1 MINWLAANRRY
12 LQALLDRPRQALYRL
27 AAARGLTVNPAAP
40 AVLPAAPEPP
50 AAITMLSSRLA
61 LSRFEADLLLLLAG
75 CEMEAD
81 IAAMAA
87 ELQGGARSSVSFA
100 LALAA
105 LDEPHWDALSPAAP
119 LRRWRLI
126 EIGPGDTL
134 TGSPLRL
141 DERVLHYLAGIDEL
155 DQRLFGLMLPL
166 TLPLDLPASQQSV
179 ADHIVQTWQ
188 ATPLNEVLPLI
199 QIDGSS
205 ESDRRNVAAAACAAI
220 GRRLFRLPVAALS
233 SEPGLLEQQMRL
245 IEREAALSGLALLI
259 EEAAENP
266 DAPRGSIL
274 GLLVER
280 IDAPLVMIEAPRRPL
295 SSRIVVRVE
304 LRRPS
309 ALEQRLSWQLAL
321 TDLQLSDHQL
331 DQLTAQFTLSSS
343 QIAGVVAEARSIAH
357 DSFTA
362 LWDGC
367 RRSARPRLDDL
378 AQRLPGG
385 GSWHDLVLP
394 DAQLIVLQE
403 MVAAVRQRTRVY
415 DTWGMGG
422 RSGRGLGI
430 SAMFAGVSG
439 TGKTTAAEVIAA
451 ALQLDLYRI
460 DLSAVV
466 SKYIGETEKN
476 LRRVFDAAEEGGAIL
491 LFDEAD
497 ALFGKRSDVKDSH
510 DRYAN
515 IEVGYLLQRMEAY
528 RGLAILTTNLRNA
541 LDTAFLRR
549 IRFVVDFPFPDWD
562 QRTELW
568 RRAFPPGVPTD
579 DLRPER
585 LAQLSIAG
593 GSIRNI
599 ALGAAFLAADDDA
612 AVTMEHVL
620 RAARSEYAKLER
632 SLTDAEINGWIDDEP
647 SSAG

>member
-1 MINWLAANRRY
+1 MSVWVSANQQYLAA
-12 LQALLDRPRQALYRL
+12 ALDRPRQALRAL
-27 AAARGLTVNPAAP
+27 AVARGLNVVPVVTPAA
-40 AVLPAAPEPP
+40 AVPLDPP
-50 AAITMLSSRLA
+50 AAIEQLTIRLGLSS
-61 LSRFEADLLLLLAG
+61 FERDLLLLLAG

-81 IAAMAA
+81 IAALVA
-87 ELQGGARSSVSFA
+87 LVQGGMRTAVTFA

-105 LDEPHWDALSPAAP
+105 LAEPHWDALSPAAA

-134 TGSPLRL
+134 TSSPLRL
-141 DERVLHYLAGIDEL
+141 DERILHFLAGVDEL
-155 DQRLFGLMLPL
+155 DQRLFGLMLPISGV
-166 TLPLDLPASQQSV
+166 LDLPPSHQRV
-179 ADHIVQTWQ
+179 ADQIIQTWQ
-188 ATPLNEVLPLI
+188 ATPYDEVLPLI
-199 QIDGSS
+199 HLDGSS
-205 ESDRRNVAAAACAAI
+205 DSDRRNVAAAACTGI

-233 SEPGLLEQQMRL
+233 SDPPLLEQQMRL

-259 EEAAENP
+259 EEPGEQAEG
-266 DAPRGSIL
+266 ARSGIL
-274 GLLVER
+274 NLLVER
-280 IDAPLVMIEAPRRPL
+280 IDAPLLMIDAPRRAL
-295 SSRIVVRVE
+295 AHRVVARVE
-304 LRRPS
+304 LRRPTS
-309 ALEQRLSWQLAL
+309 AEQRLSWQLAL
-321 TDLQLSDHQL
+321 GDFAISTHEL
-331 DQLTAQFTLSSS
+331 DQLTSQFTLSST
-343 QIAGVVAEARSIAH
+343 QIGGVIAEARGRPGGGFH
-357 DSFTA
+357 A

-385 GSWHDLVLP
+385 ADWQDLVLP
-394 DAQLIVLQE
+394 RAQITILQE
-403 MVAAVRQRTRVY
+403 MVAHVRQRTRVY
-415 DTWGMGG
+415 EHWGMAG

-439 TGKTTAAEVIAA
+439 TGKTTAAEVVAG

-515 IEVGYLLQRMEAY
+515 IEVGYLLQRMESY

-541 LDTAFLRR
+541 LDTAFMRR
-549 IRFVVDFPFPDWD
+549 IRFVIDFPFPDWE
-562 QRTELW
+562 QRSELW
-568 RRAFPPGVPTD
+568 RRAFPAHLPTNG
-579 DLRPER
+579 LLPER

-599 ALGAAFLAADDDA
+599 ALGAAFLAADDDQ
-612 AVTMEHVL
+612 AVGMEHVL

-632 SLTDAEINGWIDDEP
+632 TLTDAEITGWIVDE
-647 SSAG
+647 

>member
-1 MINWLAANRRY
+1 MISWLDDNRRY
-12 LQALLDRPRQALYRL
+12 LSALLDRPRQALRRL
-27 AAARGLTVNPAAP
+27 AAARGSVLEPQPAIA
-40 AVLPAAPEPP
+40 LPAAPDPP
-50 AAITMLSSRLA
+50 PAITMLSSRLA
-61 LSRFEADLLLLLAG
+61 LSRFETDLLLLLAG

-81 IAAMAA
+81 IAALTVAV
-87 ELQGGARSSVSFA
+87 QGGRGGVSFA
-100 LALAA
+100 LALAV

-141 DERVLHYLAGIDEL
+141 DERVLHYLAGVDEL

-166 TLPLDLPASQQSV
+166 NAPLDLPASQQAV

-188 ATPLNEVLPLI
+188 ATPLNEVLPLV

-233 SEPGLLEQQMRL
+233 SEPGQLEQQMRL

-274 GLLVER
+274 SLLVER

-295 SSRIVVRVE
+295 SSRVVIRVE
-304 LRRPS
+304 LRRPT

-321 TDLQLSDHQL
+321 ADLQLSDHQL

-343 QIAGVVAEARSIAH
+343 QIAGVVAEARGRPH
-357 DSFTA
+357 DSFAA

-394 DAQLIVLQE
+394 GAQLTVLQE
-403 MVAAVRQRTRVY
+403 MVAHVRQRTRVY
-415 DTWGMGG
+415 DAWGMAG

-549 IRFVVDFPFPDWD
+549 IRFVVDFPFPDWE
-562 QRTELW
+562 QRSELW

-579 DLRPER
+579 GLRPER

-599 ALGAAFLAADDDA
+599 ALGAAFLAADDEQS
-612 AVTMEHVL
+612 VTMEHVL

-632 SLTDAEINGWIDDEP
+632 TLTDAEIFGWIDDEEPDRP
-647 SSAG
+647 S